1 MNCPGHVQVYKSEL
15 RSYKDLPIRY
25 GEFGSCH
32 RNEPSGALH
41 GTFRVEDLLKMT
53 DIFFVLK
60 IKLKKKFYNSIVK
73 QLKFMKNS
81 HLIRSI
87 LR

>member
-1 MNCPGHVQVYKSEL
+1 MFVTGDDEKQFALKPMNCPGHVQVYKSEL

-41 GTFRVEDLLKMT
+41 GTLELEDLLKMM
-53 DIFFVLK
+53 DIFFALK
-60 IKLKKKFYNSIVK
+60 IKLKKKF
-73 QLKFMKNS
+73 
-81 HLIRSI
+81 
-87 LR
+87 